1 MSRLLAACVL
11 VLAVPALALA
21 GHTDPKKQITAAD
34 QRKAASIV
42 LKRTDFA
49 AGWKKTPATPDT
61 DDHASCPG
69 YDPNQS
75 DLILT
80 GEVEVEFEAAGGI
93 PSVSSFANVYKTRRD
108 ALAAWTRSAK
118 PALAP
123 CLARLFKQGIEEEG
137 GKAAV
142 VRAGTLAFPKVAPR
156 TVAYRAVLNITV
168 TEGGKE
174 TKVPITI
181 HFVALGSGR
190 GDSVLM
196 TVAPG
201 KGIPLAELRA
211 FAKLI
216 ASRLAAAKL

>member
-42 LKRTDFA
+42 LRRTDFA

-61 DDHASCPG
+61 DDHPSCPG

-80 GEVEVEFEAAGGI
+80 GEVEVEFEAAAGI
-93 PSVSSFANVYKTRRD
+93 PSVSSLANVYKTRRD

-123 CLARLFKQGIEEEG
+123 CLARLFK
-137 GKAAV
+137 
-142 VRAGTLAFPKVAPR
+142 
-156 TVAYRAVLNITV
+156 
-168 TEGGKE
+168 
-174 TKVPITI
+174 
-181 HFVALGSGR
+181 
-190 GDSVLM
+190 
-196 TVAPG
+196 
-201 KGIPLAELRA
+201 
-211 FAKLI
+211 
-216 ASRLAAAKL
+216 